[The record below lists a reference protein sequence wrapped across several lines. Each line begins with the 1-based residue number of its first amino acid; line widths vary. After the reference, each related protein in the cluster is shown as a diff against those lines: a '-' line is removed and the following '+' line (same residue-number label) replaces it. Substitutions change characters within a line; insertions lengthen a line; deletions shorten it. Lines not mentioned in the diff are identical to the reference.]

1 LSVSYIIRLNAFNRL
16 PPAIVLLWAVLGK
29 ARFVFV
35 TGGVLSSVGKGI
47 VTASLGLL
55 LSSRGYS
62 VGAVKIDP
70 YINVDAGTM
79 NPYAH
84 GEVFV
89 TEDGGETDLDLGH
102 YERFLDVN
110 LTKKHNI
117 TTGQIYL
124 SVIMKERRGEYLG
137 QTVQIIPHVTDE
149 IKSRIRE
156 LAEETGVDILL
167 VEIGGTV
174 GDIEGLPFLEAA
186 RQMRL
191 EEGFDRTLFIHVALA
206 PELSTTGEQ
215 KTKPVQHSIQE
226 LRRIG
231 VQPDIVVVRTRR
243 PLEFEAKRKIALHAT
258 LPEDHVF
265 NSYDVDTIYR
275 VPLILED
282 QGMGD
287 LVTRRLRLSDRK
299 PLLDEWRWFV
309 ERLVNSSRIVRIAM
323 IGKYTKLKDSYI
335 SIVEALK
342 HAGAHLGLKPEFSWI
357 EATDVEEGRLN
368 IESALIGVDGAVIL
382 PGFGRRGVEG
392 KIKAIRYL
400 RENRI
405 PTLGI
410 CFGLQLTVVEVARNL
425 AGLEGAHTTEVDPKT
440 PHPVVDL
447 LPEQRN
453 IDKLGGTMRLGASLV
468 KLVEGSIVYKLY
480 KSDIVF
486 ERHRHRYEVN
496 NRYLDI
502 LESVGFKVSGW
513 NPEGLVEVM
522 EFDRRI
528 HPFYLGTQFHPEFK
542 SRPLK
547 PSPPF
552 LGFLAATVNSLY

>member
-1 LSVSYIIRLNAFNRL
+1 MV
-16 PPAIVLLWAVLGK
+16 K

-47 VTASLGLL
+47 VAASLGLL

-110 LTKKHNI
+110 LTRKHNI
-117 TTGQIYL
+117 TTGQVYL
-124 SVIMKERRGEYLG
+124 SVIMRERRGEYLG

-156 LAEETGVDILL
+156 VAGETGVDVLI

-174 GDIEGLPFLEAA
+174 GDIEGLPFLEAV

-191 EEGFDRTLFIHVALA
+191 EEGFDKTLFIHVALA

-243 PLEFEAKRKIALHAT
+243 PLEADARRKIALHAT
-258 LPEDHVF
+258 LPESHVF
-265 NSYDVDTIYR
+265 NSYDVDTVYR

-282 QGMGD
+282 QGLGA
-287 LVTRRLRLSDRK
+287 LVARRLGLQDGKAR
-299 PLLDEWRWFV
+299 LDEWRWFV
-309 ERLVNSSRIVRIAM
+309 ERLVNSSRVVRIAM
-323 IGKYTKLKDSYI
+323 IGKYTRLRDSYM

-342 HAGAHLGLKPEFSWI
+342 HAGAHLGLKPELSWI
-357 EATDVEEGRLN
+357 EATDVEEGKVDV
-368 IESALIGVDGAVIL
+368 EAALEGVNGAVVL
-382 PGFGRRGVEG
+382 PGFGKRGVEG

-400 RENRI
+400 RERRI

-410 CFGLQLTVVEVARNL
+410 CFGLQLTVVEAARNL
-425 AGLEGAHTTEVDPKT
+425 AGLEGAHTTEVDPRT
-440 PHPVVDL
+440 PHPVIDL
-447 LPEQRN
+447 LPEQKN
-453 IDKLGGTMRLGASLV
+453 VDKLGGTMRLGASPV
-468 KLVEGSIVYKLY
+468 SIVADTLAHMVYKAEVVL
-480 KSDIVF
+480 

-496 NRYLDI
+496 NKYLDI
-502 LESVGFKVSGW
+502 LESVGLKVSGW
-513 NPEGLVEVM
+513 SPRGLVEVM
-522 EFDRRI
+522 EYDRKE
-528 HPFYLGTQFHPEFK
+528 HPFYMGTQFHPEFK

-552 LGFLAATVNSLY
+552 TGLLAASAGITI

>member
-1 LSVSYIIRLNAFNRL
+1 LS
-16 PPAIVLLWAVLGK
+16 K

-47 VTASLGLL
+47 IAASLGLL

-102 YERFLDVN
+102 YERFLNVN
-110 LTKKHNI
+110 LTRKHNI
-117 TTGQIYL
+117 TTGQVYF

-137 QTVQIIPHVTDE
+137 QTVQIIPHVTEE
-149 IKSRIRE
+149 IKSRVRE
-156 LAEETGVDILL
+156 VAVETGVDVLV

-231 VQPDIVVVRTRR
+231 VQPDMVVVRTRR
-243 PLEFEAKRKIALHAT
+243 PLEAEARRKIALYAT
-258 LPEDHVF
+258 LPESHVF

-282 QGMGD
+282 QGLGG
-287 LVTRRLRLSDRK
+287 LVARRLGLREGKPDLS
-299 PLLDEWRWFV
+299 EWRWFV
-309 ERLVNSSRIVRIAM
+309 DRLVSSSRVVRIAM

-342 HAGAHLGLKPEFSWI
+342 HAGAHLGLKPELSWI
-357 EATDVEEGRLN
+357 EATDIEESRVDV
-368 IESALIGVDGAVIL
+368 ESALEEVNGAIVL
-382 PGFGRRGVEG
+382 PGFGKRGVEG
-392 KIKAIRYL
+392 KIKAIKHL
-400 RENRI
+400 RENGI

-410 CFGLQLTVVEVARNL
+410 CFGLQLTVVEAARNL
-425 AGLEGAHTTEVDPKT
+425 VGLEGAHTTEVDPKT
-440 PHPVVDL
+440 PHPVIDL
-447 LPEQRN
+447 LPEQKDVDR
-453 IDKLGGTMRLGASLV
+453 LGGTMRLGASPI
-468 KLVEGSIVYKLY
+468 KLVADTIAYRVYKA
-480 KSDIVF
+480 DVVF

-496 NRYLDI
+496 NKYLDV
-502 LESVGFKVSGW
+502 LESVGLRVSGW
-513 NPEGLVEVM
+513 SPRGLVEIM
-522 EFDRRI
+522 EYDRGE

-552 LGFLAATVNSLY
+552 TGFLASTAGIEL

>member
-1 LSVSYIIRLNAFNRL
+1 LS
-16 PPAIVLLWAVLGK
+16 K

-47 VTASLGLL
+47 IAASLGLL

-102 YERFLDVN
+102 YERFLNVN
-110 LTKKHNI
+110 LTRKHNI
-117 TTGQIYL
+117 TTGQVYF

-137 QTVQIIPHVTDE
+137 QTVQIIPHVTEE
-149 IKSRIRE
+149 IKSRVRE
-156 LAEETGVDILL
+156 VAVETGVDVLV

-231 VQPDIVVVRTRR
+231 VQPDVVVVRTRR
-243 PLEFEAKRKIALHAT
+243 PLEAEARRKIALYAT
-258 LPEDHVF
+258 LPESHVF

-282 QGMGD
+282 QGLGG
-287 LVTRRLRLSDRK
+287 LVARRLGLREGKPDLS
-299 PLLDEWRWFV
+299 EWRWFV
-309 ERLVNSSRIVRIAM
+309 DRLVSSSRVVRIAM

-342 HAGAHLGLKPEFSWI
+342 HAGAHLGLKPELSWI
-357 EATDVEEGRLN
+357 EATDIEESRVDV
-368 IESALIGVDGAVIL
+368 ESALEEVNGAIVL
-382 PGFGRRGVEG
+382 PGFGKRGVEG
-392 KIKAIRYL
+392 KIKAIKHL
-400 RENRI
+400 RENGI

-410 CFGLQLTVVEVARNL
+410 CFGLQLTVVEAARNL
-425 AGLEGAHTTEVDPKT
+425 VGLEGAHTTEVDPKT
-440 PHPVVDL
+440 PHPVIDL
-447 LPEQRN
+447 LPEQKDVDR
-453 IDKLGGTMRLGASLV
+453 LGGTMRLGASPI
-468 KLVEGSIVYKLY
+468 KLVADTIAYRVYKA
-480 KSDIVF
+480 DVVF

-496 NRYLDI
+496 NKYLDV
-502 LESVGFKVSGW
+502 LESVGLRVSGW
-513 NPEGLVEVM
+513 SPRGLVEIM
-522 EFDRRI
+522 EYDRGE

-552 LGFLAATVNSLY
+552 TGFLASTAGIEL

>member
-1 LSVSYIIRLNAFNRL
+1 LV
-16 PPAIVLLWAVLGK
+16 K

-47 VTASLGLL
+47 VAASLGLL

-102 YERFLDVN
+102 YERFLGVN
-110 LTKKHNI
+110 LTRKHNI
-117 TTGQIYL
+117 TTGQVYL
-124 SVIMKERRGEYLG
+124 SVIMRERRGEYLG

-156 LAEETGVDILL
+156 VAGETGVDVLI

-174 GDIEGLPFLEAA
+174 GDIEGLPFLEAV

-191 EEGFDRTLFIHVALA
+191 EEGFDKTLFIHVALA

-243 PLEFEAKRKIALHAT
+243 PLEADARRKIALHAT
-258 LPEDHVF
+258 LPESHVF
-265 NSYDVDTIYR
+265 NSYDVDTVYR

-282 QGMGD
+282 QGLGA
-287 LVTRRLRLSDRK
+287 LVARRLGLQDGK
-299 PLLDEWRWFV
+299 PRLDEWRWFV
-309 ERLVNSSRIVRIAM
+309 ERLVNSSRVVRIAM
-323 IGKYTKLKDSYI
+323 IGKYTRLRDSYM

-342 HAGAHLGLKPEFSWI
+342 HAGAHLGLKPELSWI
-357 EATDVEEGRLN
+357 EATDVEEGRVDV
-368 IESALIGVDGAVIL
+368 EAALEGVNGAVVL
-382 PGFGRRGVEG
+382 PGFGKRGVEG

-400 RENRI
+400 RERRI

-410 CFGLQLTVVEVARNL
+410 CFGLQLTVVEAARNL
-425 AGLEGAHTTEVDPKT
+425 AGLEGAHTTEVDPRT
-440 PHPVVDL
+440 PHPVIDL
-447 LPEQRN
+447 LPEQKN
-453 IDKLGGTMRLGASLV
+453 VDKLGGTMRLGASPV
-468 KLVEGSIVYKLY
+468 SIVANTLAHMVYKAEVVL
-480 KSDIVF
+480 

-496 NRYLDI
+496 NKYLDI
-502 LESVGFKVSGW
+502 LESVGLKVSGW
-513 NPEGLVEVM
+513 SPRGLVEVM
-522 EFDRRI
+522 EYDRKE
-528 HPFYLGTQFHPEFK
+528 HPFYMGTQFHPEFK

-552 LGFLAATVNSLY
+552 TGLLAASAGITI

>member
-1 LSVSYIIRLNAFNRL
+1 LV
-16 PPAIVLLWAVLGK
+16 K

-47 VTASLGLL
+47 VAASLGLL

-102 YERFLDVN
+102 YERFLGVN
-110 LTKKHNI
+110 LTRKHNI
-117 TTGQIYL
+117 TTGQVYL
-124 SVIMKERRGEYLG
+124 SVIMRERRGEYLG

-156 LAEETGVDILL
+156 VAGETGVDVLI

-174 GDIEGLPFLEAA
+174 GDIEGLPFLEAV

-191 EEGFDRTLFIHVALA
+191 EEGFDKTLFIHVALA

-231 VQPDIVVVRTRR
+231 VQSDIVVVRTRR
-243 PLEFEAKRKIALHAT
+243 PLEADARRKIALHAT
-258 LPEDHVF
+258 LPESHVF
-265 NSYDVDTIYR
+265 NSYDVDTVYR

-282 QGMGD
+282 QGLGA
-287 LVTRRLRLSDRK
+287 LVARRLGLQDGKAR
-299 PLLDEWRWFV
+299 LDEWRWFV
-309 ERLVNSSRIVRIAM
+309 ERLVNSSRVVRIAM
-323 IGKYTKLKDSYI
+323 IGKYTRLRDSYM

-342 HAGAHLGLKPEFSWI
+342 HAGAHLGLKPELSWI
-357 EATDVEEGRLN
+357 EATDVEGGRVDVEAALEGVN
-368 IESALIGVDGAVIL
+368 GAVVL
-382 PGFGRRGVEG
+382 PGFGKRGVEG

-400 RENRI
+400 RERRI

-410 CFGLQLTVVEVARNL
+410 CFGLQITVVEAARNL
-425 AGLEGAHTTEVDPKT
+425 AGLEGAHTTEVDPRT
-440 PHPVVDL
+440 PHPVIDL
-447 LPEQRN
+447 LPEQKN
-453 IDKLGGTMRLGASLV
+453 VDKLGGTMRLGASPV
-468 KLVEGSIVYKLY
+468 SIVANTLAHMVYKAEVVL
-480 KSDIVF
+480 

-496 NRYLDI
+496 NKYLDI
-502 LESVGFKVSGW
+502 LESVGLKVSGW
-513 NPEGLVEVM
+513 SPRGLVEVM
-522 EFDRRI
+522 EYDRKE
-528 HPFYLGTQFHPEFK
+528 HPFYMGTQFHPEFK

-552 LGFLAATVNSLY
+552 TGLLAASAGITI

>member
-1 LSVSYIIRLNAFNRL
+1 MLFYII
-16 PPAIVLLWAVLGK
+16 LWAVLGNT
-29 ARFVFV
+29 RYVFV

-47 VTASLGLL
+47 VSASLGLL
-55 LSSRGYS
+55 LASRGYS

-89 TEDGGETDLDLGH
+89 TEDGGETDLDIGH

-110 LTKKHNI
+110 LSKKHNI
-117 TTGQIYL
+117 TTGQVYL

-156 LAEETGVDILL
+156 VAVETGVDVLI

-191 EEGFDRTLFIHVALA
+191 EEGFDRTLFVHVALA

-215 KTKPVQHSIQE
+215 KTKPVQHSVQE

-231 VQPDIVVVRTRR
+231 IQPDVIVVRTRR
-243 PLEFEAKRKIALHAT
+243 PLEPEARRKIALYST
-258 LPEDHVF
+258 LPESHVF

-282 QGMGD
+282 QGLGS
-287 LVTRRLRLSDRK
+287 LAARRLGLEDRK
-299 PLLDEWRWFV
+299 PNLDEWRWFV
-309 ERLVNSSRIVRIAM
+309 ERLSNSSRVVRIAM
-323 IGKYTKLKDSYI
+323 VGKYTKLRDSYI

-342 HAGAHLGLKPEFSWI
+342 HAGAHLGLKPELLWI
-357 EATDVEEGRLN
+357 EATDVEEGKVDL
-368 IESALIGVDGAVIL
+368 EGALSNADGAIVL
-382 PGFGRRGVEG
+382 PGFGKRGVEG
-392 KIKAIRYL
+392 KIKAIRVL

-410 CFGLQLTVVEVARNL
+410 CFGLQLTVVEAARNIL
-425 AGLEGAHTTEVDPKT
+425 GLEGAHTTEVDPST

-447 LPEQRN
+447 LPEQRG
-453 IDKLGGTMRLGASLV
+453 IDRLGGTMRLGASPV
-468 KLVEGSIVYKLY
+468 KIVKGTIAYEVYKAEVV
-480 KSDIVF
+480 S

-496 NRYLDI
+496 NRYLDL
-502 LESVGFKVSGW
+502 LESAGLKVSGW
-513 NPEGLVEVM
+513 NPQGLVEIM
-522 EFDRRI
+522 EYDRRI

-552 LGFLAATVNSLY
+552 LGLLKAAARMPLN

>member
-1 LSVSYIIRLNAFNRL
+1 MV
-16 PPAIVLLWAVLGK
+16 K
-29 ARFVFV
+29 ARFVFA

-47 VTASLGLL
+47 VAASLGLL

-117 TTGQIYL
+117 TTGQVYL
-124 SVIMKERRGEYLG
+124 SVIMRERRGEYLG

-156 LAEETGVDILL
+156 VAGETGVDVLI

-174 GDIEGLPFLEAA
+174 GDIEGLPFLEAV

-191 EEGFDRTLFIHVALA
+191 EEGFDKTLFIHVALA

-243 PLEFEAKRKIALHAT
+243 PLEADARRKIALHAT
-258 LPEDHVF
+258 LPESHVF
-265 NSYDVDTIYR
+265 NSYDVDTVYR

-282 QGMGD
+282 QGLGA
-287 LVTRRLRLSDRK
+287 LVARRLGLQDGKAR
-299 PLLDEWRWFV
+299 LDEWRWFV
-309 ERLVNSSRIVRIAM
+309 ERLVNSSRVVRIAM
-323 IGKYTKLKDSYI
+323 IGKYTKLRDSYM

-342 HAGAHLGLKPEFSWI
+342 HAGAHLGLKPELSWI
-357 EATDVEEGRLN
+357 EATDVEEGRVDV
-368 IESALIGVDGAVIL
+368 EAALEGVNGAVVL
-382 PGFGRRGVEG
+382 PGFGKRGVEG

-400 RENRI
+400 RERRI

-410 CFGLQLTVVEVARNL
+410 CFGLQLTVVEAARNL
-425 AGLEGAHTTEVDPKT
+425 AGLDGAHTTEVDPRT
-440 PHPVVDL
+440 PHPVIDL
-447 LPEQRN
+447 LPEQKN
-453 IDKLGGTMRLGASLV
+453 VDKLGGTMRLGASPV
-468 KLVEGSIVYKLY
+468 SIVANTLAHMVYKAEVVL
-480 KSDIVF
+480 

-496 NRYLDI
+496 NKYLDI
-502 LESVGFKVSGW
+502 LESVGLKVSGW
-513 NPEGLVEVM
+513 SPRGLVEVM
-522 EFDRRI
+522 EYDRKE
-528 HPFYLGTQFHPEFK
+528 HPFYMGTQFHPEFK

-552 LGFLAATVNSLY
+552 TGLLAASAGITI

>member
-1 LSVSYIIRLNAFNRL
+1 LV
-16 PPAIVLLWAVLGK
+16 K

-47 VTASLGLL
+47 VAASLGLL

-117 TTGQIYL
+117 TTGQVYL
-124 SVIMKERRGEYLG
+124 SVIMRERRGEYLG

-156 LAEETGVDILL
+156 VAGETGVDVLI

-174 GDIEGLPFLEAA
+174 GDIEGLPFLEAV

-191 EEGFDRTLFIHVALA
+191 EEGFDKTLFIHVALA

-243 PLEFEAKRKIALHAT
+243 PLEADARRKIALHAT
-258 LPEDHVF
+258 LPESHVF
-265 NSYDVDTIYR
+265 NSYDVDTVYR

-282 QGMGD
+282 QGLGA
-287 LVTRRLRLSDRK
+287 LVARRLGLQDGKAR
-299 PLLDEWRWFV
+299 LDEWRWFV
-309 ERLVNSSRIVRIAM
+309 ERLVNSSRVVRIAM
-323 IGKYTKLKDSYI
+323 IGKYTRLRDSYM

-342 HAGAHLGLKPEFSWI
+342 HAGAHLGLKPELSWI
-357 EATDVEEGRLN
+357 EATDVEEGKVDV
-368 IESALIGVDGAVIL
+368 EAALEGVNGAVVL
-382 PGFGRRGVEG
+382 PGFGKRGVEG

-400 RENRI
+400 RERRI

-410 CFGLQLTVVEVARNL
+410 CFGLQLTVVEAARNL
-425 AGLEGAHTTEVDPKT
+425 AGLEGAHTTEVDPRT
-440 PHPVVDL
+440 PHPVIDL
-447 LPEQRN
+447 LPEQKN
-453 IDKLGGTMRLGASLV
+453 VDKLGGTMRLGASPV
-468 KLVEGSIVYKLY
+468 SIVANTLAHMVYKAEVVL
-480 KSDIVF
+480 

-496 NRYLDI
+496 NKYLDI
-502 LESVGFKVSGW
+502 LESIGLKVSGW
-513 NPEGLVEVM
+513 SPRGLVEVM
-522 EFDRRI
+522 EYDRKE
-528 HPFYLGTQFHPEFK
+528 HPFYMGTQFHPEFK

-552 LGFLAATVNSLY
+552 TGLLAASAGITI

>member
-1 LSVSYIIRLNAFNRL
+1 MV
-16 PPAIVLLWAVLGK
+16 K

-47 VTASLGLL
+47 VAASLGLL

-102 YERFLDVN
+102 YERFLGVN
-110 LTKKHNI
+110 LTRKHNI
-117 TTGQIYL
+117 TTGQVYL
-124 SVIMKERRGEYLG
+124 SVIMRERRGEYLG
-137 QTVQIIPHVTDE
+137 QSVQIIPHVTDE

-156 LAEETGVDILL
+156 VAGETGVDVLI

-174 GDIEGLPFLEAA
+174 GDIEGLPFLEAV

-191 EEGFDRTLFIHVALA
+191 EEGFDKTLFIHVALA

-243 PLEFEAKRKIALHAT
+243 PLEADARRKIALHAT
-258 LPEDHVF
+258 LPESHVF
-265 NSYDVDTIYR
+265 NSYDVDTVYR

-282 QGMGD
+282 QGLGA
-287 LVTRRLRLSDRK
+287 LVARRLRLQDGKAR
-299 PLLDEWRWFV
+299 LDEWRWFV
-309 ERLVNSSRIVRIAM
+309 ERLVNSSRVVRIAM
-323 IGKYTKLKDSYI
+323 IGKYTRLRDSYM

-342 HAGAHLGLKPEFSWI
+342 HAGAHLGLKPELSWI
-357 EATDVEEGRLN
+357 EATDVEEGRVDV
-368 IESALIGVDGAVIL
+368 EAALEGVNGAVVL
-382 PGFGRRGVEG
+382 PGFGKRGVEG

-400 RENRI
+400 RERRI

-410 CFGLQLTVVEVARNL
+410 CFGLQLTVVEAARNL
-425 AGLEGAHTTEVDPKT
+425 AGLDGAHTTEVDPRT
-440 PHPVVDL
+440 PHPVIDL
-447 LPEQRN
+447 LPEQKN
-453 IDKLGGTMRLGASLV
+453 VDKLGGTMRLGASPV
-468 KLVEGSIVYKLY
+468 SIVANTLAHMVYKAEVVL
-480 KSDIVF
+480 

-496 NRYLDI
+496 NKYLDI
-502 LESVGFKVSGW
+502 LESVGLKVSGW
-513 NPEGLVEVM
+513 SPRGLVEVM
-522 EFDRRI
+522 EYDRKE
-528 HPFYLGTQFHPEFK
+528 HPFYMGTQFHPEFK

-552 LGFLAATVNSLY
+552 TGLLAASAGITI

>member
-1 LSVSYIIRLNAFNRL
+1 LA
-16 PPAIVLLWAVLGK
+16 K

-47 VTASLGLL
+47 VAASIGLL

-117 TTGQIYL
+117 TTGQVYL

-156 LAEETGVDILL
+156 VAEETGVDVLI

-174 GDIEGLPFLEAA
+174 GDIEGLPFLEAV

-191 EEGFDRTLFIHVALA
+191 EEGFDKTLFVHVALA

-215 KTKPVQHSIQE
+215 KTKPVQHSVQE

-231 VQPDIVVVRTRR
+231 IQPDVVVVRTRR
-243 PLEFEAKRKIALHAT
+243 PLEAEARRKIALHAT
-258 LPEDHVF
+258 LPESHVF
-265 NSYDVDTIYR
+265 DSYDVDTIYR

-282 QGMGD
+282 QGLGS
-287 LVTRRLRLSDRK
+287 LIARRLGLQDGK
-299 PLLDEWRWFV
+299 PRLDEWRWFV
-309 ERLVNSSRIVRIAM
+309 ERLTNSSRVVRIAM
-323 IGKYTKLKDSYI
+323 VGKYTRLRDSYI

-342 HAGAHLGLKPEFSWI
+342 HAGAHLGLKPELHWI
-357 EATDVEEGRLN
+357 EATDIEEGRVAV
-368 IESALIGVDGAVIL
+368 ETALEGVNGAIVL
-382 PGFGRRGVEG
+382 PGFGKRGVEG
-392 KIKAIRYL
+392 KIKAIGYL
-400 RENRI
+400 RERRI

-425 AGLEGAHTTEVDPKT
+425 VGLEGAHTTEVDPAT

-447 LPEQRN
+447 LPEQRS
-453 IDKLGGTMRLGASLV
+453 IDRLGGTMRLGASPV
-468 KLVEGSIVYKLY
+468 KLVEGSTAHKLY
-480 KSDIVF
+480 KLDVVM

-496 NRYLDI
+496 NRYLDL
-502 LESVGFKVSGW
+502 LEAVGLKVSGW
-513 NPEGLVEVM
+513 SPRGLVEAM
-522 EFDRRI
+522 EFDRKI

-542 SRPLK
+542 SRPLR

-552 LGFLAATVNSLY
+552 VGLLAASAGIAF

>member
-1 LSVSYIIRLNAFNRL
+1 VLS
-16 PPAIVLLWAVLGK
+16 K

-47 VTASLGLL
+47 IAASLGLL

-102 YERFLDVN
+102 YERFLNVN
-110 LTKKHNI
+110 LTRKHNI
-117 TTGQIYL
+117 TTGQVYF

-137 QTVQIIPHVTDE
+137 QTVQIIPHVTEE
-149 IKSRIRE
+149 IKSRVRE
-156 LAEETGVDILL
+156 VAVETGVDVLV

-231 VQPDIVVVRTRR
+231 VQPDVVVVRTRR
-243 PLEFEAKRKIALHAT
+243 PLEAEARRKIALYAT
-258 LPEDHVF
+258 LPESHVF

-282 QGMGD
+282 QGLGG
-287 LVTRRLRLSDRK
+287 LVARRLGLREGKPDLS
-299 PLLDEWRWFV
+299 EWRWFV
-309 ERLVNSSRIVRIAM
+309 DRLVSSSRVVRIAM

-342 HAGAHLGLKPEFSWI
+342 HAGAHLGLKPELSWI
-357 EATDVEEGRLN
+357 EATDIEESRVDV
-368 IESALIGVDGAVIL
+368 ESALEEVNGAIVL
-382 PGFGRRGVEG
+382 PGFGKRGVEG
-392 KIKAIRYL
+392 KIKAIKHL
-400 RENRI
+400 RENGI

-410 CFGLQLTVVEVARNL
+410 CFGLQLTVVEAARNL
-425 AGLEGAHTTEVDPKT
+425 VGLEGAHTTEVDPKT
-440 PHPVVDL
+440 PHPVIDL
-447 LPEQRN
+447 LPEQKDVDR
-453 IDKLGGTMRLGASLV
+453 LGGTMRLGASPI
-468 KLVEGSIVYKLY
+468 KLVADTIAYRVYKA
-480 KSDIVF
+480 DVVF

-496 NRYLDI
+496 NKYLDV
-502 LESVGFKVSGW
+502 LESVGLRVSGW
-513 NPEGLVEVM
+513 SPRGLVEIM
-522 EFDRRI
+522 EYDRGE

-552 LGFLAATVNSLY
+552 TGFLASTAGIEL

>member
-1 LSVSYIIRLNAFNRL
+1 MS
-16 PPAIVLLWAVLGK
+16 K

-47 VTASLGLL
+47 IAASLGLL

-102 YERFLDVN
+102 YERFLNVN
-110 LTKKHNI
+110 LTRKHNI
-117 TTGQIYL
+117 TTGQVYF

-137 QTVQIIPHVTDE
+137 QTVQIIPHVTEE
-149 IKSRIRE
+149 IKSRVRE
-156 LAEETGVDILL
+156 VAVETGVDVLV

-231 VQPDIVVVRTRR
+231 VQPDVVVVRTRR
-243 PLEFEAKRKIALHAT
+243 PLEAEARRKIALYAT
-258 LPEDHVF
+258 LPESHVF

-282 QGMGD
+282 QGLGG
-287 LVTRRLRLSDRK
+287 LVARRLGLREGKPDLS
-299 PLLDEWRWFV
+299 EWRWFV
-309 ERLVNSSRIVRIAM
+309 DRLVSSSRVVRIAM

-342 HAGAHLGLKPEFSWI
+342 HAGAHLGLKPELSWI
-357 EATDVEEGRLN
+357 EATDIEESRVDV
-368 IESALIGVDGAVIL
+368 ESALEEVNGAIVL
-382 PGFGRRGVEG
+382 PGFGKRGVEG
-392 KIKAIRYL
+392 KIKAIKHL
-400 RENRI
+400 RENGI

-410 CFGLQLTVVEVARNL
+410 CFGLQLTVVEAARNL
-425 AGLEGAHTTEVDPKT
+425 VGLEGAHTTEVDPKT
-440 PHPVVDL
+440 PHPVIDL
-447 LPEQRN
+447 LPEQKDVDR
-453 IDKLGGTMRLGASLV
+453 LGGTMRLGASPI
-468 KLVEGSIVYKLY
+468 KLVADTIAYRVYKA
-480 KSDIVF
+480 DVVF

-496 NRYLDI
+496 NKYLDV
-502 LESVGFKVSGW
+502 LESVGLRVSGW
-513 NPEGLVEVM
+513 SPRGLVEIM
-522 EFDRRI
+522 EYDRGE

-552 LGFLAATVNSLY
+552 TGFLASTAGIEL